1 MSSRYDKAIGITF
14 LAAIMLLPVRTMADS
29 HWILERLDYFLWE
42 NRIILVKTDS
52 QEAADG
58 FRMELGSQSAEVDD
72 RHLVWF
78 IFTPD
83 QLLTNYKGP
92 LGPDLRDEAVSKY
105 FSDFRGDTEVVLIG
119 KDGGIAHRS
128 KKLELQYLFDLIDSM
143 PMRQQEMRSGS

>member
-1 MSSRYDKAIGITF
+1 
-14 LAAIMLLPVRTMADS
+14 MLLPVRAMADS

-42 NRIILVKTDS
+42 NRIILIKTES
-52 QEAADG
+52 PQAADG
-58 FRMELGSQSAEVDD
+58 FRLELRAQSGEVDD

-92 LGPDLRDEAVSKY
+92 LGPDLANEAETKY
-105 FSDFRGDTEVVLIG
+105 FNDFRGNTEVVLIG
-119 KDGGIAHRS
+119 KDGSIADRATEL
-128 KKLELQYLFDLIDSM
+128 KLQYLFDLIDSM

>member
-1 MSSRYDKAIGITF
+1 MLPPIKA
-14 LAAIMLLPVRTMADS
+14 MADS

-42 NRIILVKTDS
+42 NRIILIKADDS
-52 QEAADG
+52 EAAAG
-58 FRMELGSQSAEVDD
+58 YRVELGSQIAEVDD

-92 LGPDLRDEAVSKY
+92 LGPDFEKEAEARY
-105 FSDFRGDTEVVLIG
+105 FPDSGVGTEVILIG

-128 KKLELQYLFDLIDSM
+128 QDLDLQYLFDLIDSM